1 MRHKKRLGLWL
12 GLLAL
17 GAVVL
22 VTSAVASGQ
31 STSNTAYS
39 IELSGTVDPATEGFL
54 VSELDDAADNNAVL
68 AIITIDTPGG
78 LAESADEMVAAI
90 ESAPMPVVAFVTPDG
105 ARAEGAGVSVLEAA
119 DVAAIAPGATLV
131 TDDGELSAEQAL
143 DAGLVDL
150 VAAGS
155 NATELIEQNGFAVPG
170 IEGQE
175 LQTEELVISQH
186 EMGLLDQLLQII
198 INPNVAYLLLL
209 VGLAG
214 VGIEL
219 LTPGLFV
226 PGSLGV
232 LSLLLGIYGAAQ
244 LPVTVIGVVLLL
256 VGVGLV
262 IAEAYLP
269 TGGILGIGGIAALIA
284 AGLTLFDTGSDAL
297 EVEVPIVVTV
307 AVVIGGFGLFVGDR
321 VLKAQR
327 QKRVRTGWEELPG
340 SDAEVRV
347 ALNPIGQIFVEG
359 ALWRARSITEGEQIP
374 VGERVRVREVDG
386 LTLIVERVESV
397 SDQSS
402 PPTEGA

>member
-17 GAVVL
+17 GGVVL
-22 VTSAVASGQ
+22 VISAVASGQ
-31 STSNTAYS
+31 FTSNTAYS

-54 VSELDDAADNNAVL
+54 VSELDDAADENAALV
-68 AIITIDTPGG
+68 IVTVDTPGG
-78 LAESADEMVAAI
+78 LAESADEIVAAI
-90 ESAPMPVVAFVTPDG
+90 RSAPMPVVAYVTPDG
-105 ARAEGAGVSVLEAA
+105 ARAEEGGLEILEAA
-119 DVAAIAPGATLV
+119 SLAAISPGATL
-131 TDDGELSAEQAL
+131 TTEDGQLNAEEAL
-143 DAGLVDL
+143 DSGLVDL
-150 VAAGS
+150 IAVSEDALLA
-155 NATELIEQNGFAVPG
+155 EIDGFAVRG
-170 IEGQE
+170 LDGQG
-175 LQTEELVISQH
+175 LQTEDLVISEH
-186 EMGLLDQLLQII
+186 EMGALDQLLQII

-307 AVVIGGFGLFVGDR
+307 AVVIGAFGLFVGDR